1 MQKGPLEAEYLPRL
15 ADYDVTGVDLRDA
28 VSLRFQ
34 PGEAILREGM
44 PMEYLLLVISG
55 KAKVC
60 SAAANGKDLILCYYI
75 SEGIVGDEELMT
87 GAYIA
92 SATIA
97 AVTEFHCIGLPY
109 VKYADVLKANLGFVN
124 RVGKELAVKL
134 LRSSHNSTVI
144 ALHSGEE
151 RLCAYIL
158 QTSRGDVFSET
169 LTDVARSIGTSYRHM
184 LRMLSRLCAEGVMRK
199 EASGYR
205 IADRSELIRRKS
217 DFSLE

>member
-1 MQKGPLEAEYLPRL
+1 MQKEPLEAECLPRL
-15 ADYDVTGVDLRDA
+15 ADYDVTGVDLLDA

-34 PGEAILREGM
+34 PGEAILREGT
-44 PMEYLLLVISG
+44 PMEYLLFVISG

-75 SEGIVGDEELMT
+75 SEGIVGDAELMT
-87 GAYIA
+87 DAHIA
-92 SATIA
+92 SATISA
-97 AVTEFHCIGLPY
+97 ITEFRCIGLPY
-109 VKYADVLKANLGFVN
+109 TKYADVLKANLGFVN
-124 RVGKELAVKL
+124 RVGRELAVKL
-134 LRSSHNSTVI
+134 LRSSRNCTVI

-158 QTSRGDVFSET
+158 QTPQGDVFSET

-184 LRMLSRLCAEGVMRK
+184 LRMLNRLCAQGVMHK
-199 EASGYR
+199 ETHGYR
-205 IADRSELIRRKS
+205 IVDRPELIRRKS